1 MSSDDLHFLTI
12 KGVDYS
18 ELDFHEIDE
27 KLKSE
32 IPIELKYQINNV
44 LSLIKETIEKLKIS
58 LILPKIL
65 ENPKILQEYV
75 NHTKYNNC
83 LKLVQDY
90 RTRQKTQSLM
100 ETKQSDYY
108 LLKIIDYFQENYKML
123 EVLPNW
129 LDDIDNTE
137 KCLLTA
143 FEDVYQVAQERFY
156 RPAMADLA
164 KEKRLHEVYLA
175 NEEVKK
181 NIKDISRK
189 IQNKK
194 LNRLW
199 KTAAKTGVIK
209 KLEEELAFHQYDNN
223 LFVKQEIS
231 NSHREIQQIN
241 FNFTNKQQELEEEL
255 EKARLT
261 YERKLKED
269 LIQERNVRDERNK
282 LQLQLQSLIAK
293 YDKTIYDKYKEEIIL
308 QEEYDKEKQEF
319 DIFLIEYKREDAIY
333 EELVR
338 KKECEFQQLH
348 EAKILLFTHTRAAKK
363 IQRWWKKYLRAQKQ
377 LQKKAAKTKEKV
389 KEKDDGAKGKTMG
402 KSGNKEANKKT
413 GGKEKKK

>member
-65 ENPKILQEYV
+65 ENPKILQEY
-75 NHTKYNNC
+75 
-83 LKLVQDY
+83 
-90 RTRQKTQSLM
+90 KTQSLM

-293 YDKTIYDKYKEEIIL
+293 YDQTIYDKYKEEIIL

-413 GGKEKKK
+413 GGKEKKKK